1 MEGLRLSF
9 AHVLLNC
16 LFIIKCFLYI
26 LDKYRYQICIL
37 HTPVGDLHFH
47 SLSTGY
53 WKDILIFGHVKCVF
67 FSFLDYAFQLVSSV
81 TQSCPTLC
89 NPMHCST
96 PVFPVHHQ
104 LLELAQTHVH
114 WVGDAIQP
122 SYPLSFP
129 SPPAVNLSQHQGL
142 FQWVSSFMLLVSYK
156 ISLLNSRLL
165 RFSAIFSFRCF
176 RFYI

>member
-96 PVFPVHHQ
+96 LGFPVHHPRVLPKLMPFQSVMPSNQ
-104 LLELAQTHVH
+104 LILCR
-114 WVGDAIQP
+114 
-122 SYPLSFP
+122 PLLLCLQSFP
-129 SPPAVNLSQHQGL
+129 AS
-142 FQWVSSFMLLVSYK
+142 VSFK
-156 ISLLNSRLL
+156 
-165 RFSAIFSFRCF
+165 
-176 RFYI
+176 